1 MLEVGEPMPEF
12 VLFNRK
18 HEPVT
23 NKDFE
28 GKVSILAFYPMAFT
42 GGCTLEMQGFKQRYE
57 ELEALGVEVVGVS
70 ADPWAAAGAF
80 CDAQELQFQLLSD
93 FPAGQTID
101 AFGVRREGAA
111 TAQRV
116 TFVFDAAGVLRH
128 AIQGTTDMEAHPQG
142 ALDAARTLSAGS

>member
-1 MLEVGEPMPEF
+1 MEVGEPMPEF

-80 CDAQELQFQLLSD
+80 
-93 FPAGQTID
+93 
-101 AFGVRREGAA
+101 GVRREGAA